1 MVENRFTSGD
11 DLRNTKFDFTTKI
24 LKIKFTISKNKKP

>member
-24 LKIKFTISKNKKP
+24 FENKIYNFQK